1 MSQKK
6 FPPLNSLQLSQILT
20 DFQIICTAGKPVK
33 FATKPILQYHLT
45 LGMLLHYLGK
55 LETFAYIQ
63 QMWKKMG
70 TTCIFI
76 ASDLFF
82 IHKCGH
88 FQCLNSELFSI
99 LVANKIFH
107 VTVLLL
113 VYFCNQFVAPVIRH
127 SSVCQQST
135 RNTAMRTKC

>member
-1 MSQKK
+1 M
-6 FPPLNSLQLSQILT
+6 
-20 DFQIICTAGKPVK
+20 K

-55 LETFAYIQ
+55 LETQFFAYIQ
-63 QMWKKMG
+63 QMWKKMH

-88 FQCLNSELFSI
+88 FWCLNSELFSI
-99 LVANKIFH
+99 LVANEIFH
-107 VTVLLL
+107 VTNRVHAHRNISYSVLQ
-113 VYFCNQFVAPVIRH
+113 CIRN
-127 SSVCQQST
+127 C
-135 RNTAMRTKC
+135 